1 MLHAFYG
8 AHVLSA
14 LEGSGIGAT
23 DLAHAALHLSDGFV
37 FVLFHPLAQ
46 FALDVTQVID
56 AVTHQRRAHHGD
68 IGTDH
73 EQFHDVFRVVDAASG
88 GQSSLYATE

>member
-8 AHVLSA
+8 PHVLGA

-23 DLAHAALHLSDGFV
+23 DLAHAALHLSHGFIL
-37 FVLFHPLAQ
+37 VLFHPLAQ

-56 AVTHQRRAHHGD
+56 AVSH
-68 IGTDH
+68 
-73 EQFHDVFRVVDAASG
+73 
-88 GQSSLYATE
+88 